1 MVAPFD
7 YNSFIFEWADVR
19 RRFTRIPVTTPSPD
33 VSFACQPYV
42 HSCPLRGCALKL
54 SCSYVFHGDTVF
66 PRAPDL
72 S

>member
-42 HSCPLRGCALKL
+42 HSCPLPADA
-54 SCSYVFHGDTVF
+54 H
-66 PRAPDL
+66 
-72 S
+72 